1 MIHKSTI
8 LGCSD
13 NSGIVNVNCFHIYQK
28 KKNNVAYFSN
38 LIKVST
44 RLVYLRSIKFKKKKF
59 KAIVVLT
66 KFRNKKID
74 GSFILFKQNNCVILK
89 RRIIALSNLI
99 LGCCLYSLKRKKFLN
114 SFNLV
119 I

>member
-13 NSGIVNVNCFHIYQK
+13 NSGVVTVNCFHIYQK
-28 KKNNVAYFSN
+28 KKNQIAFFSN
-38 LIKVST
+38 LIKIST
-44 RLVYLRSIKFKKKKF
+44 RNVYLRSIKLKKKKF
-59 KAIVVLT
+59 KAIVILT

-74 GSFILFKQNNCVILK
+74 GSYIFFKNNNCIILK

-99 LGCCLYSLKRKKFLN
+99 TGCCLYNLKRKKFLS
-114 SFNLV
+114 SFS
-119 I
+119 III